1 MLRILMRLEL
11 LESVR
16 CEMMNTHSYLMVF
29 KGTKYG
35 VTYKVLTDK
44 IRHRT
49 DEPQTLDTLIELYE
63 EIPNFIK
70 QQKEKR

>member
-11 LESVR
+11 LESVT
-16 CEMMNTHSYLMVF
+16 CELMNTHMYLMMF
-29 KGTKYG
+29 KGLKHEI
-35 VTYKVLTDK
+35 TYKVLTDK

-63 EIPNFIK
+63 NIPAFIK
-70 QQKEKR
+70 EQKNK

>member
-1 MLRILMRLEL
+1 MVRILMRLEH

-16 CEMMNTHSYLMVF
+16 CELMNTHSYLMMF
-29 KGTKYG
+29 KGTKHD

-63 EIPNFIK
+63 NIPAFIK
-70 QQKEKR
+70 EQKQK